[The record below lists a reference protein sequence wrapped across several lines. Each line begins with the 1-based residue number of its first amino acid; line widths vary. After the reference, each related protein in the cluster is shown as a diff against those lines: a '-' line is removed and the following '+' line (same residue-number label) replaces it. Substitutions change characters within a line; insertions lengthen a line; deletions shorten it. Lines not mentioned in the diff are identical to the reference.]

1 MYSARY
7 YQAKYWQ
14 TLDQLE
20 YARLEAK
27 PWLRREL
34 FKHWLEHAKM
44 LRVFISAN
52 FQELPN

>member
-1 MYSARY
+1 MYTARY

-34 FKHWLEHAKM
+34 FKHWLDHAKM